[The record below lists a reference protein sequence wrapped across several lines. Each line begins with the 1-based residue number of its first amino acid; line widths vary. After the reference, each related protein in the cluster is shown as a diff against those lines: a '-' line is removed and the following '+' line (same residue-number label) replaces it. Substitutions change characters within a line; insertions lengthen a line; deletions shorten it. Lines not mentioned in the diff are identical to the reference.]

1 MSIWKDEVVAPALSV
16 ALADTLEEAIE
27 LATRSDF
34 ANGACVYTD
43 SAKPIRQFRDAMD
56 AGMLGGERGCTCTNG
71 LLPFFQVQEVVF
83 RGTSCQRASF
93 FMRERRWSWPD
104 TDISAREAII
114 CLN

>member
-56 AGMLGGERGCTCTNG
+56 AGMLGGNVSV
-71 LLPFFQVQEVVF
+71 PAPMAFFF
-83 RGTSCQRASF
+83 FSRYKKSF
-93 FMRERRWSWPD
+93 FGELHAKGRHFY
-104 TDISAREAII
+104 ARKKMVVARY
-114 CLN
+114 